1 MPDQLH
7 VTEHWPDVRDPVL
20 LVNLDGWIDAG
31 FAAGA
36 AMAHLQ
42 SAIDTSVVATF
53 DAETLVDYRAR
64 RPVMHLEE
72 GVNKGFTWPSIE
84 LRHGRDLDGRDVL
97 VLVGAEP
104 DVLWHAFADEVV
116 GMAVGLGVRMTIGF
130 GAYPAPVPH
139 TRHSRLAT
147 SAATPALADA
157 ASSVQGEIDVPA
169 GMQAVIEHQCAAA
182 GIPSVGLWAQVPHY
196 VNGMAV
202 PGASL
207 ALLEGVER
215 LCGVRVDLDPLRE
228 ADVALKARLDELVA
242 GNPEHRLMLQQ
253 LEAQYDQEETNRA
266 DLPSGHEL
274 ASEIE
279 HWLRQTGGGEGG
291 AESGDS

>member
-42 SAIDTSVVATF
+42 SHIDTTVVATF
-53 DAETLVDYRAR
+53 DTEALVDYRAR
-64 RPVMHLEE
+64 RPVMHLVE
-72 GVNKGFTWPSIE
+72 GVNKGFSWPTIE

-97 VLVGAEP
+97 VLAGAEP

-116 GMAVGLGVRMTIGF
+116 GMAVGLGVKMTIGF

-139 TRHSRLAT
+139 TRPSRLAT

-157 ASSVQGEIDVPA
+157 SSSAQGEIDVPA
-169 GMQAVIEHQCAAA
+169 GLQAVIESQCAAA

-196 VNGMAV
+196 VNGMAI
-202 PGASL
+202 PAASI

-215 LCGVRVDLDPLRE
+215 LSGIRVDLDPLRE
-228 ADVALKARLDELVA
+228 ADVALRARLNELVQD
-242 GNPEHRLMLQQ
+242 NPEHQHMLQQ
-253 LEAQYDQEETNRA
+253 LEAQYDEEQTTRTE
-266 DLPSGHEL
+266 LPSGQEL

-279 HWLRQTGGGEGG
+279 HWLRQVGGGEGG
-291 AESGDS
+291 EA